1 MLLLTE
7 LFIISYT
14 IQFNMNHKTRNL
26 CIFTSAKKVMKI
38 IRFLVFLCISVNLLH
53 AQQVTL
59 SKFTQQCTNKTGDSY
74 TCEGMIDN
82 SGQIIIPADY
92 DYIWEFGND
101 SLTLARK
108 INLSNKVE
116 STFFT
121 YQIISHKGFLYYE
134 FPSFYIPEP
143 IQENL
148 LRTYN
153 DRIGSFGFLNSV
165 GEVVISFKYPEA
177 RDFKENLAAVLD
189 PKSYQFG
196 YINSKGKFQI
206 KPQFEE
212 AFSFSEGQAVVK
224 KNGKFHYLLK
234 DGSLLS
240 INKNYTQ
247 IFDIQEGYSIVT
259 AIRND
264 TLLYGIIDKTGKE
277 IIAPCYTFIDNF
289 ESGSAVF
296 IKNNLAGM
304 LNNKGEVII
313 EPKYDELYRFD
324 QEHYLFEKNGLKGL
338 LSIDGKPIV
347 PATYSAIDLFH
358 EGIAAVNKS
367 EKWGFIDIQGNEIIP
382 CQFSEYKNGF
392 NNGSISVRLP
402 NQWNII
408 HSNDTLNLPNYDEV
422 LPFYRNTA
430 AFRKGNLWGFL
441 NLQGEESIEPKFEE
455 LVFNKGG
462 GIFGK
467 VGKSDGSFIWSYID
481 YYGREI
487 QVEKYKEIVKFTE
500 GLAAVETKEGWG
512 FINLSGTEIVRPQY
526 DYVRNYSSGLAAVNK
541 NGEWGFINKEGIEEL
556 PVFEKMPVFEDEI
569 PKTFIDSLNNI
580 RESFPLYK
588 MEIISDFNNSSA
600 CVEDRTLDNST
611 SEPLLINKKGKII
624 GIKGCTPFIKNAD
637 AFMPD
642 FEINPDYQLISIP
655 NKWLNI
661 DRQGNVIIN

>member
-1 MLLLTE
+1 
-7 LFIISYT
+7 
-14 IQFNMNHKTRNL
+14 
-26 CIFTSAKKVMKI
+26 MK
-38 IRFLVFLCISVNLLH
+38 
-53 AQQVTL
+53 
-59 SKFTQQCTNKTGDSY
+59 DY
-74 TCEGMIDN
+74 

-92 DYIWEFGND
+92 DYIWDFGDD

-108 INLSNKVE
+108 INLTNNIE
-116 STFFT
+116 SAAFT
-121 YQIISHKGFLYYE
+121 YQVISHKGFLYYE
-134 FPSFYIPEP
+134 FPFFFIPEP

-148 LRTYN
+148 FRTFD
-153 DRIGSFGFLNSV
+153 DRVGSFGFLNAL
-165 GEVVISFKYPEA
+165 GDVVIKFKYPEA

-189 PKSYQFG
+189 PNSHQFG
-196 YINSKGKFQI
+196 YINNKGKFQI

-224 KNGKFHYLLK
+224 KDGKAHYLFK
-234 DGSLLS
+234 DGNLLP
-240 INKNYTQ
+240 IDKTYNQ
-247 IFDIQEGYSIVT
+247 IFDLQDGFSIVT
-259 AIRND
+259 SLRND
-264 TLLYGIIDKTGKE
+264 SILFGFIDKSGKE
-277 IIAPCYTFIDNF
+277 IVSPIYSFIDNF

-296 IKNNLAGM
+296 INNNLAGM
-304 LNNKGEVII
+304 LNNKGDVII

-338 LSIDGKPIV
+338 LSIDGKTII
-347 PATYSAIDLFH
+347 PAIYSAIDLFH

-367 EKWGFIDIQGNEIIP
+367 GKWGFIDIQGNEIIP
-382 CQFSEYKNGF
+382 CQFSEFRNGF
-392 NNGSISVRLP
+392 KNGSIAVRLP
-402 NQWNII
+402 NQWNVV

-422 LPFYRNTA
+422 FPFYRNTA

-580 RESFPLYK
+580 RESFPLYL

-624 GIKGCTPFIKNAD
+624 GTNGCIPFIKNAD
-637 AFMPD
+637 VFMPD
-642 FEINPDYQLISIP
+642 LEINSDYHLNSVP
-655 NKWLNI
+655 SNWLLI
-661 DRQGNVIIN
+661 DRLGNVLID

>member
-1 MLLLTE
+1 
-7 LFIISYT
+7 
-14 IQFNMNHKTRNL
+14 
-26 CIFTSAKKVMKI
+26 MKI
-38 IRFLVFLCISVNLLH
+38 LRFLVFLCVSVNLLH

-59 SKFTQQCTNKTGDSY
+59 NKFTLQRTNNSGDSF
-74 TCEGMIDN
+74 TCEGMKDN

-108 INLSNKVE
+108 INLTNNIE
-116 STFFT
+116 SSAFT

-134 FPSFYIPEP
+134 FPDFYIPEP
-143 IQENL
+143 IQENV

-153 DRIGSFGFLNSV
+153 DRVGSFGFLNSL
-165 GEVVISFKYPEA
+165 GEVVIKFKYPEA

-189 PKSYQFG
+189 PSTYQFG

-224 KNGKFHYLLK
+224 KDGKFHYLLK
-234 DGSLLS
+234 DGSLVF
-240 INKNYTQ
+240 INKNYKQ

-259 AIRND
+259 VIRND
-264 TLLYGIIDKTGKE
+264 TVFYGIIDKTGNE
-277 IIAPCYTFIDNF
+277 IVAPSYTFIDNF

-324 QEHYLFEKNGLKGL
+324 QEHYLFEKNGLMGL
-338 LSIDGKPIV
+338 LSVEGKVIV

-367 EKWGFIDIQGNEIIP
+367 GKWGFIDIQGNEIIP
-382 CQFSEYKNGF
+382 CQFSEYQTGF

-402 NQWNII
+402 NQWDII

-441 NLQGEESIEPKFEE
+441 NLQGEESIQPKFEE
-455 LVFNKGG
+455 LVYNKGG

-481 YYGREI
+481 HYGREI

-500 GLAAVETKEGWG
+500 GLAAVETKDGWG
-512 FINLSGTEIVRPQY
+512 FINQSGTEIVRPQY

-541 NGEWGFINKEGIEEL
+541 NGEWGFLNKEGIEEI
-556 PVFEKMPVFEDEI
+556 PVFEKMPVFEEEV

-580 RESFPLYK
+580 RESFPLYM
-588 MEIISDFNNSSA
+588 MEVLSDFNNSTT

-611 SEPLLINKKGKII
+611 SEALSINKKGKII
-624 GIKGCTPFIKNAD
+624 ETNRCAPFIKNAD
-637 AFMPD
+637 VFMPD
-642 FEINPDYQLISIP
+642 FEINPDHRLISIP
-655 NKWLNI
+655 SNWLKI
-661 DRQGNVIIN
+661 DRLGNVILN

>member
-1 MLLLTE
+1 
-7 LFIISYT
+7 
-14 IQFNMNHKTRNL
+14 
-26 CIFTSAKKVMKI
+26 
-38 IRFLVFLCISVNLLH
+38 
-53 AQQVTL
+53 
-59 SKFTQQCTNKTGDSY
+59 
-74 TCEGMIDN
+74 
-82 SGQIIIPADY
+82 
-92 DYIWEFGND
+92 
-101 SLTLARK
+101 
-108 INLSNKVE
+108 
-116 STFFT
+116 
-121 YQIISHKGFLYYE
+121 
-134 FPSFYIPEP
+134 
-143 IQENL
+143 
-148 LRTYN
+148 
-153 DRIGSFGFLNSV
+153 
-165 GEVVISFKYPEA
+165 
-177 RDFKENLAAVLD
+177 
-189 PKSYQFG
+189 
-196 YINSKGKFQI
+196 
-206 KPQFEE
+206 
-212 AFSFSEGQAVVK
+212 
-224 KNGKFHYLLK
+224 
-234 DGSLLS
+234 
-240 INKNYTQ
+240 
-247 IFDIQEGYSIVT
+247 
-259 AIRND
+259 
-264 TLLYGIIDKTGKE
+264 
-277 IIAPCYTFIDNF
+277 
-289 ESGSAVF
+289 
-296 IKNNLAGM
+296 M

-338 LSIDGKPIV
+338 LSIDGKPFV

-655 NKWLNI
+655 NNWLNI

>member
-1 MLLLTE
+1 
-7 LFIISYT
+7 
-14 IQFNMNHKTRNL
+14 
-26 CIFTSAKKVMKI
+26 MKI
-38 IRFLVFLCISVNLLH
+38 IRFLVFLCASVNLLH

-59 SKFTQQCTNKTGDSY
+59 NKFTLQRTNNSGDSF
-74 TCEGMIDN
+74 TCEGMKDD

-92 DYIWEFGND
+92 DYIWDFEDD

-108 INLSNKVE
+108 INLTNYSE
-116 STFFT
+116 SEAFT

-134 FPSFYIPEP
+134 FPFFYTPEP

-148 LRTYN
+148 IRTFN
-153 DRIGSFGFLNSV
+153 DRLGSYGFLNAL
-165 GEVVISFKYPEA
+165 GEVVIKFKYPEA

-189 PKSYQFG
+189 PSTYQFG
-196 YINSKGKFQI
+196 YINDKGKFQI

-224 KNGKFHYLLK
+224 KDGKFHYLLK
-234 DGSLLS
+234 DGSLIS
-240 INKNYTQ
+240 IGKNYSQ

-259 AIRND
+259 ILRND
-264 TLLYGIIDKTGKE
+264 TVIYGIIDKSGKE
-277 IIAPCYTFIDNF
+277 IVAPAYTFIDNF

-296 IKNNLAGM
+296 IKDNLAGM
-304 LNNKGEVII
+304 LNKTGEIII
-313 EPKYDELYRFD
+313 EPRYDELYRFD

-338 LSIDGKPIV
+338 LSMEGKVIV

-358 EGIAAVNKS
+358 EGIAAVNKA

-382 CQFSEYKNGF
+382 CQFSEYRNGF
-392 NNGSISVRLP
+392 DNGSISVRLP
-402 NQWNII
+402 NQWDII

-462 GIFGK
+462 GVFGK
-467 VGKSDGSFIWSYID
+467 VGKSDGTFIWSYID

-500 GLAAVETKEGWG
+500 GLAAVETKDGWG
-512 FINLSGTEIVRPQY
+512 FINQSGTEIVRPQY

-541 NGEWGFINKEGIEEL
+541 NGEWGFINKEGMEEI
-556 PVFEKMPVFEDEI
+556 PVFEKMLVFEEEI

-588 MEIISDFNNSSA
+588 MEIISDFNNSIA
-600 CVEDRTLDNST
+600 CAEDRTLDNST
-611 SEPLLINKKGKII
+611 SEPLLINKRGKII
-624 GIKGCTPFIKNAD
+624 GTNGCIHFIKNAD
-637 AFMPD
+637 VFISD
-642 FEINPDYQLISIP
+642 FEINPNYQLISISSS
-655 NKWLNI
+655 WLKI
-661 DRQGNVIIN
+661 DRLGNVIK